1 MRDLSWSSLI
11 VVAADGLVGKRGVAL
26 RTPVLQDE
34 EKRVLLPSS
43 VDTEIV
49 KPRHVLSSAEYRELL
64 DTDVWIQVRA
74 LPAKQGHL
82 LVLRSA
88 SFRSAC
94 HTVPLSKDL
103 QWVEHPRGI
112 TIAYVDRAS
121 AVSWR
126 VQCANRFVRRAERY
140 IGEHLCF
147 DSAIS
152 LEKAQ
157 TILEQALF
165 VADQGTLLR
174 QRVFVLLG
182 LVLAEISSSYTSS
195 WPVLE
200 ATALVETPGLDHA
213 QLNEH
218 IQTAR
223 RELKAHCESP
233 KKSATWACGYE
244 QQSHTPSL

>member
-1 MRDLSWSSLI
+1 MWDLNWSSLT
-11 VVAADGLVGKRGVAL
+11 VVASDGLVGKRGVAL
-26 RTPVLQDE
+26 RTPVLRDE
-34 EKRVLLPSS
+34 GGRVLLPST
-43 VDTEIV
+43 VDDETV
-49 KPRHVLSSAEYRELL
+49 KPRHVLPSAEYRELL
-64 DTDVWIQVRA
+64 DTNVWISVRA
-74 LPAKQGHL
+74 LQAKQGHI

-103 QWVEHPRGI
+103 RWVEHPGGI
-112 TIAYVDRAS
+112 TIAYVDRAL

-126 VQCANRFVRRAERY
+126 AQCAERFVGRAERW

-147 DSAIS
+147 DSPVS

-157 TILEQALF
+157 TILEQSLF
-165 VADQGTLLR
+165 VTNQGTSVR

-182 LVLAEISSSYTSS
+182 VILAEVSSSYTSF
-195 WPVLE
+195 WPILE
-200 ATALVETPGLDHA
+200 ATALVESPALDHS

-223 RELKAHCESP
+223 RELKARCESP
-233 KKSATWACGYE
+233 KKSATWAGGYE
-244 QQSHTPSL
+244 QHSHTPSL